1 VKKSTIAAILSGGL
15 LVAVLAIGIF
25 TLLAS
30 RPYASCAARIVSQ
43 APPGDRMPPES
54 FRRLARVF
62 WSKHNLYLSRVIAN
76 ECTKDPGTAL
86 GRFGRRVTA
95 LSTLE
100 AQLPQ
105 DQIERLAAALLPA
118 NGGRGITHSAKVEW
132 GRPPEALNDE
142 EMTWLFVVGQS
153 PTCSRAGVVP
163 ERDRQ
168 YCEETAKR
176 LYGQLREM
184 NSGAPGK

>member
-1 VKKSTIAAILSGGL
+1 MKRSTIAAILSSAL
-15 LVAVLAIGIF
+15 LVAVL
-25 TLLAS
+25 TVCVVVLLAS
-30 RPYASCAARIVSQ
+30 RSYAGCASRIVSQ
-43 APPGDRMPPES
+43 APPSDRMPPER

-86 GRFGRRVTA
+86 GRFSRRVTA
-95 LSTLE
+95 LSTLS
-100 AQLPQ
+100 ARLPP
-105 DQIERLAAALLPA
+105 DQTETLAAVLIPA
-118 NGGRGITHSAKVEW
+118 NGGRGITHSARTEW
-132 GRPPEALNDE
+132 GRPPEALNDA

-163 ERDRQ
+163 ERDKP
-168 YCEETAKR
+168 YCDETSKR
-176 LYGQLREM
+176 MFGELREM